1 MNNLFRDFSDDN
13 KLCNSLLHFIH
24 DTIPNDPKNKKLS
37 KMLEDTYRRQQKL
50 LLVIKLLFI
59 LFLLII
65 FNYFLFY
72 FYFY

>member
-50 LLVIKLLFI
+50 LLVINLLFI
-59 LFLLII
+59 IYFNYLYLII
-65 FNYFLFY
+65 FY
-72 FYFY
+72 FY